1 MRVLAIGDV
10 HGCLGHLD
18 DLLAWVAPAAT
29 DELIFLG
36 DYVDRGPDTRGVLNR
51 LIELKQKR
59 PVVCLRGNHE
69 VMMLEARFG
78 SRSDRKQWLSVGGVQ
93 ALGSYGPALGVSG
106 TFDDVP
112 GGHWEFLE
120 YELVPYHE
128 TDRFIFV
135 HAGVDHDAAL
145 DDQPDNMLYWEFL
158 PEAMRHRSGKQVI
171 CGHSSQRSGL
181 PKVIPGAVCIDT
193 HAYGGGWL
201 TCLDALSGRY
211 WQVDVIGR
219 KREGRVDYEE

>member
-10 HGCLGHLD
+10 HGCLGALD
-18 DLLAWVAPAAT
+18 ELLAWVNPTGA

-69 VMMLEARFG
+69 IMMLDARFG
-78 SRSDRKQWLSVGGVQ
+78 GRADRKQWLGVGGVQ

-112 GGHWEFLE
+112 EGHWEFLQ

-135 HAGVDHDAAL
+135 HAGVYRDLPMDEQS
-145 DDQPDNMLYWEFL
+145 DDMLYWEFL
-158 PEAMRHRSGKQVI
+158 PAAMRHYSGKLVI
-171 CGHSSQRSGL
+171 CGHSSQRSGV

-193 HAYGGGWL
+193 CAYSGGWL
-201 TCLDALSGRY
+201 TCLDAVSGSY
-211 WQVDVIGR
+211 WQVDALGR
-219 KREGRVDYEE
+219 KREGLVGYEE